1 MAGIIVGAKIVGGQ
15 FWERKLQAAFE
26 AWAEEDV
33 NDKYW
38 KEQFTTEVWG
48 YPGPTKRKNPN
59 ALVRDA
65 YSPRDIYDYGRLYD
79 SGVESFTLASSS
91 SQVTASWN
99 WDARNSTGKLYA
111 YYVHEGKGGN
121 LAPRRWTDDLVSPS
135 LFLSNRLSKQL
146 ERRIIAAL
154 GR

>member
-1 MAGIIVGAKIVGGQ
+1 MAGIIVGAKIVGGE

-59 ALVRDA
+59 ALVRGQFHNSSCRA
-65 YSPRDIYDYGRLYD
+65 RT
-79 SGVESFTLASSS
+79 ES
-91 SQVTASWN
+91 
-99 WDARNSTGKLYA
+99 
-111 YYVHEGKGGN
+111 E
-121 LAPRRWTDDLVSPS
+121 
-135 LFLSNRLSKQL
+135 
-146 ERRIIAAL
+146 
-154 GR
+154 